1 MIQFRICARSTPA
14 LICSNEKSC
23 VITFAS
29 RGASRAAIR
38 FRRFWRATSS
48 NSSSIK
54 KPIFF
59 VVSQWHRLAYPKRNI
74 KLASDLMSLMN
85 VRIVGCNRS
94 MSICLQMAGLGRAR
108 FPCCRSPDTLQSPL
122 PAEAVWKL
130 CCSWSERIFSSVLIF
145 CRGIIFLAA
154 LTGYGADCTDL
165 RIIMHFRRKFR
176 GVGGCLRLHRV
187 DHGGDT
193 HQVHHTGHVVSQHM
207 QRHLCGNVFQ
217 RSHFEV
223 CGSHP

>member
-122 PAEAVWKL
+122 PAH
-130 CCSWSERIFSSVLIF
+130 CCRWYGGWRKSAIHPPCRWSNA
-145 CRGIIFLAA
+145 CRA
-154 LTGYGADCTDL
+154 
-165 RIIMHFRRKFR
+165 R
-176 GVGGCLRLHRV
+176 
-187 DHGGDT
+187 
-193 HQVHHTGHVVSQHM
+193 HQG
-207 QRHLCGNVFQ
+207 LLWA
-217 RSHFEV
+217 
-223 CGSHP
+223 GSCH

>member
-1 MIQFRICARSTPA
+1 MPAIQLKPWSATTMTVSVTSAAKPQKTRSIRKAMLRQRTEK
-14 LICSNEKSC
+14 NE
-23 VITFAS
+23 
-29 RGASRAAIR
+29 
-38 FRRFWRATSS
+38 W
-48 NSSSIK
+48 
-54 KPIFF
+54 
-59 VVSQWHRLAYPKRNI
+59 LE
-74 KLASDLMSLMN
+74 
-85 VRIVGCNRS
+85 
-94 MSICLQMAGLGRAR
+94 
-108 FPCCRSPDTLQSPL
+108 SP
-122 PAEAVWKL
+122 EAVWKL